1 MKMKRNALT
10 VFVILPLLLLSC
22 GALWQSDSARAI
34 QAARTG
40 EYAAAVRTLEPLVA
54 GGSNDSAAVESLY
67 RSWIHQGEYARAK
80 ERFDAWATARPTSAP
95 IRLAAGRINRLTGNY
110 AAALTH
116 LNTILNSADVGVAA
130 TFEKAKVLDETGKVI
145 DAEALYNKIVENF
158 LSGAATPP
166 RNLIYVAGS
175 LEATE
180 HFEDAG
186 DVYKTAV
193 KADPQNAEAW
203 LSWGD
208 MFAKKYKETF
218 AIQNY
223 REALKIDPRM
233 PEAHLGLAESLAST
247 EPEMAEEEFKAAMEV
262 NPKLPQGHLVEA
274 SHLIESEAYD
284 KAMDSVNKALAVNP
298 QMADAFSVAA
308 AVSYLQGNTA
318 EFDKYKAKVLATN
331 PQYSKLYLTLAESA
345 VSVRLYKKA
354 VDFAR
359 EALRLNPRDWD
370 AMSLLGINLQRIGQE
385 EEGTDVLE
393 TAFAG
398 DPLNIPSGNTLNL
411 LDSFK
416 RGDFERIK
424 TEHFEIKLH
433 KKERAALEPYVKDLV
448 EKAYSTLS
456 AKYNFTPQGPLQFEM
471 FPDHADFEVRAV
483 GLTGLGALGVC
494 FGNLFVMDSPTAK
507 ELDHFNW
514 GSTLWHE
521 FAHIITLQMTDN
533 KVPRWFSEGLSV
545 FEEREAYPGW
555 GDDMKL
561 DNLKAI
567 KAKKLLPIAELNDGF
582 MRQKYPGQILVSY
595 YQASMVVEY
604 IKGKW
609 GFPAIRNMLALYKG
623 GKTTEQVFK
632 EALNIS
638 LTGFDEEFLKLMDER
653 TAKIDSAQYGKWL
666 NEGVAALEGGNAD
679 AAITVLK
686 QAVAMY
692 PEYSDDNNAY
702 EPLAEAYLKKGD
714 KAAATDV
721 LKKYLS
727 WSETAFPSYM
737 KLGEL
742 LQESG
747 DKAGAAKAL
756 EGAMYVRPM
765 DLQGHAKLGTLLLDL
780 KQYSGAAREYETMLA
795 LKTPD
800 RATAYY
806 FLAQSYL
813 GQGRKA
819 DARKAVL
826 ASLDIAPTY
835 EPAGKLLVEI
845 LK

>member
-1 MKMKRNALT
+1 MKKNVFT
-10 VFVILPLLLLSC
+10 VFVLLPLLLLSC
-22 GALWQSDSARAI
+22 GAFWQSDSARAI

-54 GGSNDSAAVESLY
+54 GGSNDPVAVESLY
-67 RSWIHQGEYARAK
+67 RAWIYQGEYSRAK
-80 ERFDAWATARPTSAP
+80 ERFDAWAAARPASAP
-95 IRLAAGRINRLTGNY
+95 IRLAAGRINRVTGNY
-110 AAALTH
+110 PAALTH
-116 LNTILNSADVGVAA
+116 LNAILNSPDVGVAA
-130 TFEKAKVLDETGKVI
+130 NFEKAKVLDETGKVI
-145 DAEALYNKIVENF
+145 DAEVIYKKIVDNF
-158 LSGAATPP
+158 LSGATTPP

-175 LEATE
+175 LEAAE
-180 HFEDAG
+180 QFQEAG

-203 LSWGD
+203 VAWGD
-208 MFAKKYKETF
+208 LFARKYKETD
-218 AIQNY
+218 AIANY
-223 REALKIDPRM
+223 REALKIDPKM
-233 PEAHLGLAESLAST
+233 PEAHVRLAKSLAST
-247 EPEMAEEEFKAAMEV
+247 EEEKAEAEFKAAIEV
-262 NPKLPQGHLVEA
+262 NPRLPEAHLFEA
-274 SHLIESEAYD
+274 GQLIESEAYD
-284 KAMDSVNKALAVNP
+284 KAIDSVNKALAVNP
-298 QMADAFSVAA
+298 LMADALSVAA
-308 AVSYLQGNTA
+308 TVYYLQGNTA
-318 EFDKYKAKVLATN
+318 EFNKYTEKVLAAN
-331 PQYSKLYLTLAESA
+331 PRYSKLYLTLAESA

-354 VDFAR
+354 TEFAR
-359 EALRLNPRDWD
+359 EALKLNPRDWD

-385 EEGTDVLE
+385 QEGTDVLE
-393 TAFAG
+393 AAFAG
-398 DPLNIPSGNTLNL
+398 DPFNAWSGNTLNL

-433 KKERAALEPYVKDLV
+433 KKERAALEPYVKDLL
-448 EKAYSTLS
+448 EKAHSTLS
-456 AKYNFTPQGPLQFEM
+456 AKYNFTPQGPLSFEM

-494 FGNLFVMDSPTAK
+494 FGHLFVMDSPSAR

-533 KVPRWFSEGLSV
+533 KIPRWFSEGLSV

-561 DNLKAI
+561 DNLKAL
-567 KAKKLLPIAELNDGF
+567 KGKKLLPIAQLNDGF

-604 IKGKW
+604 IEGKW
-609 GFPAIRNMLALYKG
+609 GFQKIRDMLAQYKA
-623 GKTTEQVFK
+623 GKTTEEAFK
-632 EALNIS
+632 QALNIS
-638 LTGFDEEFLKLMDER
+638 LEGFDAEFLKWMDEK
-653 TAKIDSAQYGKWL
+653 AASIDPAQYGKL
-666 NEGVAALEGGNAD
+666 LEEGVKALEEGDAD
-679 AAITVLK
+679 KAITPLK
-686 QAVAMY
+686 QAIAMY
-692 PEYSDDNNAY
+692 PEYSDENNAY

-727 WSETAFPSYM
+727 WSETAFASYV
-737 KLGEL
+737 KLSEL

-765 DLQGHAKLGTLLLDL
+765 DLQGHTKLGTLLLDL
-780 KQYSGAAREYETMLA
+780 KQYAGAAREYETLLA

-800 RATAYY
+800 RASAYY
-806 FLAQSYL
+806 LLAQSYL
-813 GQGRKA
+813 GQGKKA
-819 DARKAVL
+819 EARKAVL
-826 ASLDIAPTY
+826 NSLDIAPSY
-835 EPAGKLLVEI
+835 EPAQKLLVEI
-845 LK
+845 LR